1 VARRKQVDNTQALVL
16 IKAEL
21 GMAKQVAEAAA
32 ELAAVQWAAVVTGP
46 YDVIAAIQVEDNLA
60 LGNLVVDD
68 IQKIT
73 GVKDPSTLVIT
84 EAYYGGGIALR
95 GNEMFP

>member
-1 VARRKQVDNTQALVL
+1 MDNTQALVL

-32 ELAAVQWAAVVTGP
+32 EIAAVQWAARVTGP
-46 YDVIAAIQVEDNLA
+46 YDVIAAVEVEDNLA
-60 LGNLVVDD
+60 LGNLVINE
-68 IQKIT
+68 IQQIT

-84 EAYYGGGIALR
+84 EAYYGGGIAVR

>member
-1 VARRKQVDNTQALVL
+1 MDDTRALVL

-21 GMAKQVAEAAA
+21 GMAKQVAEATA
-32 ELAAVQWAAVVTGP
+32 ELAAVRWTVMVTGR
-46 YDVIAAIQVEDNLA
+46 YDVIAAVQVEDNLA
-60 LGNLVVDD
+60 LGNLVVDE
-68 IQKIT
+68 IQKIA